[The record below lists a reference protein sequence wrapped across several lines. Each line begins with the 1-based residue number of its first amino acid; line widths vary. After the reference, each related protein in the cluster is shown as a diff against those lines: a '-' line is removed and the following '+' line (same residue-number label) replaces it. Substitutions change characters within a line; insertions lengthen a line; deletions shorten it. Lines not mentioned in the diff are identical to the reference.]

1 MKDFMEAVCG
11 PDAAKG
17 ACTHSVVQQL
27 STMPE
32 YMYVGGDAK
41 PLPAYP
47 WNTTDPFD
55 AYKAGNALVDPT
67 CKQMARYFGRLVGW
81 YTNDEHG
88 IKPENGPAYTTC
100 YDAIKVEVEKV
111 NKKVTLVG
119 PEIVGGAYSVGYMEY
134 FLKSE
139 NHADKQAPPVAS
151 YHWFGGMVNNN
162 TAEEFMTRWMSDYW
176 DPNGIVQS
184 IDKTIK
190 QTGQKTEVVLNE
202 YIPFITDWCNCTG
215 LESLCGNNV
224 LPANCPDWQAVSTGG
239 GYANHDLTKRKDQ
252 LVGGTWPDNEPAVSC
267 LDWQTGE
274 PNVKY
279 YAIKMLAD
287 SVGSKASKT
296 IYKSTLTGAGTGG
309 AGTKYAGPIHAMPY
323 EMAGQKAMLVVN
335 MKQTA
340 QVLTVV
346 GATVGATVSV
356 LEVDVNSKEP
366 GFTGPPAT
374 RKVGAGGEVDLGPF
388 AIALIDM

>member
-1 MKDFMEAVCG
+1 MQGLGINRATWSWNSAAAVFALG
-11 PDAAKG
+11 YATLAELGYK
-17 ACTHSVVQQL
+17 
-27 STMPE
+27 
-32 YMYVGGDAK
+32 YVGA
-41 PLPAYP
+41 
-47 WNTTDPFD
+47 
-55 AYKAGNALVDPT
+55 
-67 CKQMARYFGRLVGW
+67 
-81 YTNDEHG
+81 
-88 IKPENGPAYTTC
+88 
-100 YDAIKVEVEKV
+100 
-111 NKKVTLVG
+111 
-119 PEIVGGAYSVGYMEY
+119 
-134 FLKSE
+134 
-139 NHADKQAPPVAS
+139 
-151 YHWFGGMVNNN
+151 
-162 TAEEFMTRWMSDYW
+162 
-176 DPNGIVQS
+176 
-184 IDKTIK
+184 
-190 QTGQKTEVVLNE
+190 
-202 YIPFITDWCNCTG
+202 
-215 LESLCGNNV
+215 
-224 LPANCPDWQAVSTGG
+224 
-239 GYANHDLTKRKDQ
+239 DQ

-335 MKQTA
+335 MKQAA

>member
-1 MKDFMEAVCG
+1 
-11 PDAAKG
+11 
-17 ACTHSVVQQL
+17 
-27 STMPE
+27 
-32 YMYVGGDAK
+32 
-41 PLPAYP
+41 
-47 WNTTDPFD
+47 
-55 AYKAGNALVDPT
+55 
-67 CKQMARYFGRLVGW
+67 
-81 YTNDEHG
+81 
-88 IKPENGPAYTTC
+88 
-100 YDAIKVEVEKV
+100 
-111 NKKVTLVG
+111 
-119 PEIVGGAYSVGYMEY
+119 
-134 FLKSE
+134 
-139 NHADKQAPPVAS
+139 
-151 YHWFGGMVNNN
+151 MVNNN

-239 GYANHDLTKRKDQ
+239 GYANHDLTKMKGLGINRATWSWNSAAAVFALGYATLAELGYKYVGADQ